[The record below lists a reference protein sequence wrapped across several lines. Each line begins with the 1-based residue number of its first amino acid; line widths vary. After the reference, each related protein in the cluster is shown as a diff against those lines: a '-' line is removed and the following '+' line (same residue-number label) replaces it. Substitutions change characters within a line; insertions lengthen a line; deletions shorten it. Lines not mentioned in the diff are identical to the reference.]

1 MVAAR
6 RILVIVSFLFL
17 LGVVLQFFFAGL
29 ALMGTE
35 DPDDWEL
42 HRGFGWA
49 ALYLTPVL
57 ILVVAYL
64 AKVGRV
70 MLFLALALAIL
81 ALAQPFWASEFRG
94 EFLGSMHVLGALV
107 IFTLAHHVALR
118 AMRQLRSARV

>member
-1 MVAAR
+1 MVAAK
-6 RILVIVSFLFL
+6 RILVIASMLFL

-29 ALMGTE
+29 ALLGGE
-35 DPDDWEL
+35 DWEM
-42 HRGFGWA
+42 HRGFGWS
-49 ALYLTPVL
+49 ALTLTPVL

-70 MLFLALALAIL
+70 TLFLSVALVVLAVI
-81 ALAQPFWASEFRG
+81 QPFWVSEFEG

-118 AMRQLRSARV
+118 AMREMRGAST

>member
-1 MVAAR
+1 MVAAK
-6 RILVIVSFLFL
+6 RILVIASMLFL

-29 ALMGTE
+29 AFLGTE
-35 DPDDWEL
+35 EPDWDL
-42 HRGFGWA
+42 HRAFGMS
-49 ALYLTPVL
+49 ALFVTPVL

-70 MLFLALALAIL
+70 TLFLCVALVVLALI
-81 ALAQPFWASEFRG
+81 QPFWVTEFQG

-118 AMRQLRSARV
+118 AMREMRGAST